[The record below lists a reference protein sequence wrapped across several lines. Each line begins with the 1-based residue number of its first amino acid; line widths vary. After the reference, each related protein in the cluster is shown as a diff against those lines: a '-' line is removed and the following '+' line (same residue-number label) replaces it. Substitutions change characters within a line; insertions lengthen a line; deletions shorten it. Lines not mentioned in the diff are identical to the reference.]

1 MFYGLLQIIG
11 VERTVNKS
19 KKGFILN
26 VDYYLLRLVLFIS
39 KNLPEGLLFRYLL
52 LVHFG
57 L

>member
-19 KKGFILN
+19 KKGFVLN